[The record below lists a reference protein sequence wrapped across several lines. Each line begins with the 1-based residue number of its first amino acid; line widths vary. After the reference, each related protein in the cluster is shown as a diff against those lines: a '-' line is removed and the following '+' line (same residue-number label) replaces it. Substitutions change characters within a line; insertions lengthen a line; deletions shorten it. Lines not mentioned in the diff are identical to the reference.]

1 MDIYSKEKRSEIM
14 SKVRSSGTKPEVL
27 VRKKLHSL
35 GFRFRL
41 KGKSL
46 PGKPDVVLPKYKTVV
61 FVHGCFWHHHKG
73 CGKSKLPTSNV
84 EFWETK
90 IFENVRRDT
99 KIKSQLKKLGWRV
112 LVIWECETK
121 NDKYAPKLIRFWKAI
136 KSVMNQTPLQE
147 EISKFHEVM

>member
-14 SKVRSSGTKPEVL
+14 SKVRSSGTKPEVI

-46 PGKPDVVLPKYKTVV
+46 PGKPDIVLPKYQAVV

-73 CGKSKLPTSNV
+73 CRKSGLPASNS
-84 EFWETK
+84 EFWRAK
-90 IFENVRRDT
+90 IFENVRRDAKVKT
-99 KIKSQLKKLGWRV
+99 ELKR
-112 LVIWECETK
+112 
-121 NDKYAPKLIRFWKAI
+121 
-136 KSVMNQTPLQE
+136 
-147 EISKFHEVM
+147 